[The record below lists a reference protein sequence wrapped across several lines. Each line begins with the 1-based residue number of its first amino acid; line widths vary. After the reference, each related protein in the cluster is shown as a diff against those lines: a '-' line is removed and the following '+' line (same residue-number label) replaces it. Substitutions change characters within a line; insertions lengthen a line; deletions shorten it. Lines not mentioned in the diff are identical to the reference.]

1 MRKLVLL
8 VALAAVF
15 GLSFISCSSGKSEEA
30 TAEKDSTENV
40 QQEPSD
46 LSGNVTEDVQSK
58 QQ

>member
-1 MRKLVLL
+1 MKKLVLL

-15 GLSFISCSSGKSEEA
+15 GLSFISCSSGKSEEV
-30 TAEKDSTENV
+30 TTEKDNTENV

-46 LSGNVTEDVQSK
+46 LSSNVTEDVQSK